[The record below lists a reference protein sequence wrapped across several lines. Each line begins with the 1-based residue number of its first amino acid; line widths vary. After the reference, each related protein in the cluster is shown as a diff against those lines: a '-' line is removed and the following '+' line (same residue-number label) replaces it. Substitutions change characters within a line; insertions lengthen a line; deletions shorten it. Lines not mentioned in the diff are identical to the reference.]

1 MTETIDIKRKQF
13 VVLEHMGEHSFKVE
27 RNGKIY
33 FLKKYKNRDYFDEF
47 VKAQR
52 RLKITALDLPKLYLF
67 DKNLLI
73 SVVEF
78 IEGPTIYQELLTHD
92 IENEEILK
100 LLMQKEWCM
109 RREKI
114 RIDFH
119 PENFKF
125 NGKKLIYLPFTMGT
139 FESNYNFVM
148 NDFRFWFPTRQFA
161 TYAKSK
167 GDEIDEKRIGNEYA
181 VNKQIALMAVK
192 YYL

>member
-13 VVLEHMGEHSFKVE
+13 IVLEHLGEHSFKVE

-47 VKAQR
+47 VSAYR
-52 RLKITALDLPKLYLF
+52 RLKITALDIPKLYLF

-78 IEGPTIYQELLTHD
+78 VEGPTIYQELLTRD
-92 IENEEILK
+92 IENEEIFRK
-100 LLMQKEWCM
+100 LMQDEWCM
-109 RREKI
+109 RKEKI

-119 PENFKF
+119 PEFFKF
-125 NGKKLIYLPFTMGT
+125 DGKKLFYLPYIMGS
-139 FESNYNFVM
+139 FESNYNFAL
-148 NDFRFWFPTRQFA
+148 NDLRLWFPTRQFSE
-161 TYAKSK
+161 YARNK
-167 GDEIDEKRIGNEYA
+167 GDSFDDKRTGNEYA
-181 VNKQIALMAVK
+181 VNKQIALMTIK

>member
-13 VVLEHMGEHSFKVE
+13 IVLEHLGEHSFKVE

-47 VKAQR
+47 VSAYR
-52 RLKITALDLPKLYLF
+52 RLKITALDIPKLYLF

-78 IEGPTIYQELLTHD
+78 VEGPTIYQELLTRD
-92 IENEEILK
+92 IENEEIFRK
-100 LLMQKEWCM
+100 LMQDEWCM
-109 RREKI
+109 RKEKI

-119 PENFKF
+119 PEFFKF
-125 NGKKLIYLPFTMGT
+125 DGKKLFYLPYIMGS
-139 FESNYNFVM
+139 FESNYNFAL
-148 NDFRFWFPTRQFA
+148 NDLRLWFPTRQFA
-161 TYAKSK
+161 EYARSK
-167 GDEIDEKRIGNEYA
+167 GDSFDDKRTGNEYA
-181 VNKQIALMAVK
+181 VNKQIALMTIK